1 MASEVPNQSEDAG
14 TAGTLSGRVAVVTG
28 GGRRIGAAIGETL
41 HAAGASLLIH
51 CNNSRAE
58 AEALADRLNAARPDS
73 ASVAC
78 ENLLDPRAPDHI
90 VAAALDR
97 YGRLD
102 VLVNNAS
109 SFYPTPIGMI
119 TEKHW
124 QDLIGTNLK
133 APLFLAQAA
142 AEALTR
148 TRGCIINL
156 VDIHADRPPPDHT
169 VYACAKAGNAML
181 VRSLARDLA
190 PAVRVNGIAPGAILW
205 PEGGLSEA
213 DKAATL
219 ERVPLAR
226 LGSPEDIAGL
236 ALFLARDADYVT
248 GQVIAVDGGRTVTF

>member
-58 AEALADRLNAARPDS
+58 AEALAGRLNEARPDS
-73 ASVAC
+73 ASVTC

-109 SFYPTPIGMI
+109 SF
-119 TEKHW
+119 
-124 QDLIGTNLK
+124 L
-133 APLFLAQAA
+133 
-142 AEALTR
+142 
-148 TRGCIINL
+148 
-156 VDIHADRPPPDHT
+156 
-169 VYACAKAGNAML
+169 
-181 VRSLARDLA
+181 
-190 PAVRVNGIAPGAILW
+190 
-205 PEGGLSEA
+205 
-213 DKAATL
+213 
-219 ERVPLAR
+219 R
-226 LGSPEDIAGL
+226 L
-236 ALFLARDADYVT
+236 
-248 GQVIAVDGGRTVTF
+248 